1 MCLICKRCIESIKS
15 RGEPIWV
22 GPLAKDM
29 DEAEEE
35 NVTCELCE
43 ETDNLYDCRW

>member
-1 MCLICKRCIESIKS
+1 MSLICRRCIAAIRS

-22 GPLAKDM
+22 GPLEVEV

-35 NVTCELCE
+35 NIVCEMCE
-43 ETDNLYDCRW
+43 EPDDLYDCKW